1 MKTLQVQNIN
11 LAFADRDL
19 LKDINFTVNTKTRC
33 ALVGGNGEGKSTL
46 LKIACSLIQ
55 PDTGIITKTKQMVVS
70 YLPQSNIILSTN
82 TVYDE
87 IEKGYV
93 ASLEKVKRLDEI
105 DKLLKENPHDLNII
119 NEQIQIH
126 EDLSLNGFYMRKAR
140 IGQISRGLGFKE
152 EDLKKPCS
160 SFSGGFQMR
169 IALARI
175 LAENP
180 DLLLLDEPTNYLD
193 METRIWLKNYLK
205 TYSGGLIIVCHDRYF
220 LDETVNEIYELF
232 NSHLTNYKG
241 NYTQYENTRNKE
253 LLSLENEA
261 KRQQEQIAKT
271 EVFIEKFRYKA
282 NKSKQVQ
289 SRIKQLEK
297 IEPIVIPGHLRKLTF
312 SFPPAPH
319 SPNDVVIIENLSKS
333 YGKNKVYQDFS
344 LTVNKGERVAIS
356 GQNGTGKSTLLRILA
371 KMDTNYTGTVRFGP
385 EVSIGYYAQDN
396 ETFLKGE
403 NNVFEELESAGTTSD
418 QPRLRSMLGAFLF
431 SGDDIFK
438 KVKVLSGGE
447 KSRLALLKI
456 LLKPANLLILD
467 EPTNHLDIN
476 SQEALVKA
484 LKKYKGTLI
493 FVSHDSEFLSSLATK
508 IVYLGDGLPQTFEGD
523 YSYFKWKLE
532 QQRKIENENDL
543 ETSNQNNNTPKQE
556 NDYKEAKRKR
566 NLKQKL
572 EAQVQQAMEESE
584 EARIKIENLN
594 LEMAK
599 IENYSDAQIIT
610 KLLKEKEETE
620 KELSN
625 AEEKWFN
632 LNETL
637 EEMENNE

>member
-46 LKIACSLIQ
+46 LKIVCSQIK
-55 PDTGIITKTKQMVVS
+55 PDFGLITKTKQMIVS
-70 YLPQSNIILSTN
+70 YLPQSNIILSSN
-82 TVYDE
+82 SVYDE

-93 ASLEKVKRLDEI
+93 ASLEKVKRLEQI
-105 DKLLKENPHDLNII
+105 DKLLKETPNDLNII
-119 NEQIQIH
+119 NEQLQLH

-140 IGQISRGLGFKE
+140 IGQISKGLGFKE
-152 EDLKKPCS
+152 TDLKRPCS

-180 DLLLLDEPTNYLD
+180 DILLLDEPTNYLD

-205 TYSGGLIIVCHDRYF
+205 TYSGGLILVCHDRYF
-220 LDETVNEIYELF
+220 LDETVNEIFELF

-253 LLSLENEA
+253 LVSLENES

-297 IEPIVIPGHLRKLTF
+297 IEPIVIPSHLRKLTF

-319 SPNDVVIIENLSKS
+319 SPNDVIIIENLFKS
-333 YGKNKVYQDFS
+333 YEENKIYQDFS
-344 LTVNKGERVAIS
+344 LTINKGERVAIS

-371 KMDTNYTGTVRFGP
+371 KMDNNYTGIVRFGP
-385 EVSIGYYAQDN
+385 EISIGYYAQDN
-396 ETFLKGE
+396 ETFLNME
-403 NNVFEELESAGTTSD
+403 NTVFEELESAGTTSD

-431 SGDDIFK
+431 SGDDIYK
-438 KVKVLSGGE
+438 KVQILSGGE

-484 LKKYKGTLI
+484 LKNYKGTLV

-508 IVYLGDGLPQTFEGD
+508 IVYLGEGDPQIFEGD

-532 QQRKIENENDL
+532 QQRKIENENED
-543 ETSNQNNNTPKQE
+543 EIPKDNTPKQE
-556 NDYKEAKRKR
+556 TDYKEAKKKR

-572 EAQVQQAMEESE
+572 EIQVQQALEDAEKTRE
-584 EARIKIENLN
+584 KIESLN
-594 LEMAK
+594 IEMGK
-599 IENYSDAQIIT
+599 VENYSDAEIIT
-610 KLLKEKEETE
+610 KLLKDKEKTE
-620 KELSN
+620 KELSK
-625 AEEKWFN
+625 AEEKWFD

>member
-11 LAFADRDL
+11 LAFAERDL

-46 LKIACSLIQ
+46 LKIICSQIQ
-55 PDTGIITKTKQMVVS
+55 PDFGLITKTKQMIVS
-70 YLPQSNIILSTN
+70 YLPQSNIILSSN
-82 TVYDE
+82 TVYEE

-93 ASLEKVKRLDEI
+93 ASLEKVTRLEEI
-105 DKLLKENPHDLNII
+105 DQILKDNPNDLNII
-119 NEQIQIH
+119 NEQLQLH

-140 IGQISRGLGFKE
+140 IGQISTGLGFKE
-152 EDLKKPCS
+152 TDLQRPCS
-160 SFSGGFQMR
+160 SFSGGYQMR
-169 IALARI
+169 IALAKI

-180 DLLLLDEPTNYLD
+180 DILLLDEPTNYLD
-193 METRIWLKNYLK
+193 IETRIWLKNYLK
-205 TYSGGLIIVCHDRYF
+205 TYNGGLILVCHDRYF
-220 LDETVNEIYELF
+220 LDETVNEIFELF

-241 NYTQYENTRNKE
+241 NYTQYENTRNQE

-297 IEPIVIPGHLRKLTF
+297 IEPIVIPSHLRKLTF

-319 SPNDVVIIENLSKS
+319 SPNDVVIIENLCKS
-333 YGKNKVYQDFS
+333 YDKNKIYQDFS
-344 LTVNKGERVAIS
+344 LIINKGERVAIS

-371 KMDTNYTGTVRFGP
+371 KMDTNYTGKLRFGP

-396 ETFLKGE
+396 ETFLKME
-403 NNVFEELESAGTTSD
+403 NTVFEELESSGTTSD

-431 SGDDIFK
+431 SGDDIYK
-438 KVKVLSGGE
+438 KVQILSGGE

-476 SQEALVKA
+476 SQEALVRA
-484 LKKYKGTLI
+484 LKKYQGTLI
-493 FVSHDSEFLSSLATK
+493 FVSHDSEFLSTLATK
-508 IVYLGDGLPQTFEGD
+508 IVYLGEGDPQTFEGD

-532 QQRKIENENDL
+532 QQRKIENEN
-543 ETSNQNNNTPKQE
+543 ETEILNSKETTPKQE
-556 NDYKEAKRKR
+556 TDYKEAKKKR

-572 EAQVQQAMEESE
+572 EIQVQQALEDADN
-584 EARIKIENLN
+584 ARIKIEKLN
-594 LEMAK
+594 IEMGK
-599 IENYSDAQIIT
+599 IENYSDAEIIT
-610 KLLKEKEETE
+610 KLIKEKEETE
-620 KELSN
+620 KELSDS
-625 AEEKWFN
+625 EENWFN
-632 LNETL
+632 LNESL
-637 EEMENNE
+637 EEIENNE